1 MKVLP
6 DHVTFF
12 RNWVR
17 ICLLNLLVV
26 VILGSTMR
34 YKIAFALPWLPQKN
48 VLNAH
53 SHFAFAGWLS
63 QILMTLMVLYLSQ
76 TSLRL
81 NLRKYNTL
89 LWANMVA
96 SWGMLFTFPWEGYGT
111 FSIIFSTAT
120 VLVSYA
126 FAWVFWRDLNRIP
139 EGHISKLWFKASLV
153 WAVISSIGPFSLAY
167 LMANHVVNHE
177 HWYLGAIY
185 YYLHF
190 QYNGWFFFACAG
202 LLFGSNRSCSR
213 NERWMFWLFA
223 LSCGPVY
230 LLSILWAHLP
240 VGAYGIAIVAT
251 AMQTI
256 GWVML
261 LMAAWK
267 GRISLLLSLRPTVRV
282 LMIFAA
288 VSGSI
293 KILLQAGSLHP
304 RLAKLAFGFRPIV
317 IGYLHLVFL
326 GLLSIF
332 IVALLKHLNLFAAGG
347 WRKHGLIT
355 FIAGI
360 IFQEILL
367 FVQGT
372 MALVYITVPFI
383 NESLFLSAIVM
394 LSGVIMMN
402 FGMASRHEM
411 QLAEA

>member
-1 MKVLP
+1 MNLLP
-6 DHVTFF
+6 EYASFF

-48 VLNAH
+48 ILNAH
-53 SHFAFAGWLS
+53 SHFAFSGWLT

-76 TSLRL
+76 TSLHI
-81 NLRKYNTL
+81 NLRKYHAL
-89 LWANMVA
+89 LWANLAA
-96 SWGMLFTFPWEGYGT
+96 SWGMLLSFPWEGYGT
-111 FSIIFSTAT
+111 VSIIFSTAT
-120 VLVSYA
+120 VLASYA

-139 EGHISKLWFKASLV
+139 ERLISKLWFKASLV
-153 WAVISSIGPFSLAY
+153 WAVLSSIGPFFLAY
-167 LMANHVVNHE
+167 LMANRVINHE

-202 LLFGSNRSCSR
+202 LLLGSNLSCTR

-223 LSCGPVY
+223 LSCAPAY
-230 LLSILWAHLP
+230 MLSILWAKLP
-240 VGAYGIAIVAT
+240 MGAYGITLLAT
-251 AMQTI
+251 MMQTC
-256 GWVML
+256 GWVL
-261 LMAAWK
+261 LLRAAWK
-267 GRISLLLSLRPTVRV
+267 KRIVLLQSLRPTVRV

-293 KILLQAGSLHP
+293 KFLLQAGSLHP
-304 RLAKLAFGFRPIV
+304 QLAKLAFGFRPIV

-347 WRKHGLIT
+347 WRKQGLIT
-355 FIAGI
+355 FITGI

-372 MALVYITVPFI
+372 MALVYVTVPYI
-383 NESLFLSAIVM
+383 NEMLFLSAVVM
-394 LSGVIMMN
+394 LSGVLMMN
-402 FGMASRHEM
+402 FGMAKRAEPE
-411 QLAEA
+411 LAPA